1 MTDAITPETSDP
13 RRWKALSV
21 IALIQ
26 FMLVLDITVVN
37 VALSHI
43 QTDLGFSRASLAWV
57 VDGYVLTAGGLILL
71 GGRLADLLGRR
82 RMFLAG
88 VAVFA
93 AASAASG
100 FSVDPGMLIASR
112 FLQGAGEAL
121 AAPAGFGLIAL
132 LFTEPKERAK
142 AIGISG
148 GLAGLGGTL
157 GPILSGLLIA
167 GLSWRWIF
175 FINVPVAVFAIVS
188 VQRLVPESRAERR
201 PDQGRPDVSGGVMVT
216 AGLTGVVYG
225 LVQAATHAWSSAGV
239 VVPLVGGLAV
249 LAMFAMHERQA
260 SEPLMPGVFL
270 RNRTRLMANV
280 AGVLF
285 AAAFFTLFYLLTLY
299 WEQVQGWSAIRTGM
313 AYLPFGVVITL
324 GIGLAS
330 SLIPRVGV
338 KAPLGVG
345 AFLFSAGM
353 LLMSRITPG
362 GSYWSQALP
371 AIVVAAVGS
380 GLCFAA
386 LGNASMH
393 EVSGQDAGLAA
404 GMRSTAQQVGGAL
417 GLAVLATIAVRHTR
431 SAMAHGVNS
440 GVAFTHGTVL
450 ALRVGA
456 LVALIAG
463 LVVAFTPLGARRVGA
478 AVEQEPELLAA

>member
-1 MTDAITPETSDP
+1 MQAMNETTTLPATDA
-13 RRWKALSV
+13 RRWKALGV

-43 QTDLGFSRASLAWV
+43 QSDLGFSRASLAWV

-71 GGRLADLLGRR
+71 GGRLADLLGRK

-100 FSVDPGMLIASR
+100 FAVDPGMLIASR

-132 LFTEPKERAK
+132 LFTEPTERAK

-148 GLAGLGGTL
+148 GVAGLGGTL
-157 GPILSGLLIA
+157 GPILSGLLIS

-175 FINVPVAVFAIVS
+175 FINVPVAAFALVS
-188 VQRLVPESRAERR
+188 VNRLVAESRADRR
-201 PDQGRPDVSGGVMVT
+201 PNQGRPDLGGGALVT
-216 AGLTGVVYG
+216 AGLVGVVYG
-225 LVQAATHAWSSAGV
+225 LVQAATHPWGSASV
-239 VVPLVGGLAV
+239 VGPLLAGLVLVATFAV
-249 LAMFAMHERQA
+249 HERRSA
-260 SEPLMPGVFL
+260 DPLMPRGFL
-270 RNRTRLMANV
+270 GNRTRLMANV
-280 AGVLF
+280 AGLWF

-299 WEQVQGWSAIRTGM
+299 WEQVQGWSALRVGLS
-313 AYLPFGVVITL
+313 YLPFGVVITF
-324 GIGLAS
+324 GIGMAA

-338 KAPLGVG
+338 KVPLVAGSTLFAAGV
-345 AFLFSAGM
+345 

-362 GSYWSQALP
+362 GSYWTQAFP
-371 AIVVAAVGS
+371 AILVAAIGA
-380 GLCFAA
+380 GLCFSAF
-386 LGNASMH
+386 GNASMH

-404 GMRSTAQQVGGAL
+404 GMRSTSQQVGGAL
-417 GLAVLATIAVRHTR
+417 GLAV
-431 SAMAHGVNS
+431 
-440 GVAFTHGTVL
+440 
-450 ALRVGA
+450 
-456 LVALIAG
+456 
-463 LVVAFTPLGARRVGA
+463 
-478 AVEQEPELLAA
+478 